1 MTVYFWAAKYFT
13 WLLSLYHGGHLCL
26 IPSELF
32 ALAWLPF
39 SLASAPWAA
48 NYLGLVFILEYEGHS
63 FRTFQLS
70 DLWSGFSS
78 LGSKIVL
85 YFQILL
91 SPSLPLRVT
100 SKKEWN
106 GNLKFIVNLFRPLSY
121 ILAKLC
127 SLLLLL

>member
-1 MTVYFWAAKYFT
+1 MEVT
-13 WLLSLYHGGHLCL
+13 LCL

-100 SKKEWN
+100 SKKGMEWEFKMYCQFN
-106 GNLKFIVNLFRPLSY
+106 QAF
-121 ILAKLC
+121 KLYLN
-127 SLLLLL
+127 SGIIISH